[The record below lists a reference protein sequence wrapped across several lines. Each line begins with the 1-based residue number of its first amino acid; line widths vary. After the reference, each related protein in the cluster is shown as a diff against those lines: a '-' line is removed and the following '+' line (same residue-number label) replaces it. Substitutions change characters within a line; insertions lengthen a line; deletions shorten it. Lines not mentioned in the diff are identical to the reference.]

1 MPPASHTDIT
11 FPTINRR
18 KGVTI
23 LEVTV
28 AALLL
33 GTLMM
38 VCLHLLSAT
47 SAQRRALDQRQ
58 AAIIELSNEMER
70 LTALPWTELTRL
82 KPADERIS
90 PWAQA
95 ILPEA
100 KLTVE
105 LAAPAGDPAARRIT
119 ASLRWQ
125 DHNGRFLP
133 PVTLTAWKYKRLD

>member
-1 MPPASHTDIT
+1 MSPCC
-11 FPTINRR
+11 R

-28 AALLL
+28 AAVLL

-38 VCLHLLSAT
+38 VCLHLLSAA

-70 LTALPWTELTRL
+70 LSALPWTELTRL

-125 DHNGRFLP
+125 DPNGRFLP
-133 PVTLTAWKYKRLD
+133 PVTLTAWKYKSPD

>member
-1 MPPASHTDIT
+1 MSPSC
-11 FPTINRR
+11 R

-28 AALLL
+28 AAVLL

-38 VCLHLLSAT
+38 VCLHLLSAAT
-47 SAQRRALDQRQ
+47 AQRRALDQRQ

-70 LTALPWTELTRL
+70 LSALPWAELTRL

-105 LAAPAGDPAARRIT
+105 LAAPTNDPDARRIT

-125 DHNGRFLP
+125 DPNGRFLP
-133 PVTLTAWKYKRLD
+133 PVTLTAWKYKRAD

>member
-1 MPPASHTDIT
+1 MSP
-11 FPTINRR
+11 FCR

-23 LEVTV
+23 LEATV
-28 AALLL
+28 AAALL

-58 AAIIELSNEMER
+58 AAVIELSNEMER
-70 LTALPWTELTRL
+70 LTALPWAEMTRL

-90 PWAQA
+90 PWARA

-100 KLTVE
+100 KLKVE
-105 LAAPAGDPAARRIT
+105 LATPAGDPAARRIT
-119 ASLRWQ
+119 TSLRWQ
-125 DHNGRFLP
+125 DRNGEFLS
-133 PVTLTAWKYKRLD
+133 PVTLTAWRY